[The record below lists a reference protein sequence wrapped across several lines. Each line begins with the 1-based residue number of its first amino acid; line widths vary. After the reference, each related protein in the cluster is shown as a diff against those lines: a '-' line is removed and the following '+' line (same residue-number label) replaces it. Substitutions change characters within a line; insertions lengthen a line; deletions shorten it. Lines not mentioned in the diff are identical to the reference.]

1 MDFDK
6 IKFTGKDVIQLVGFA
21 GMLMTMYFNL
31 VSEIRQNKVFDEA
44 DKKVIDYR
52 LKDLEKRTLSYN
64 DKPMQFAVLP
74 KETKIEDE

>member
-6 IKFTGKDVIQLVGFA
+6 IKFTGKDVIHLVGFA
-21 GMLMTMYFNL
+21 GMQMTLYFNL

-52 LKDLEKRTLSYN
+52 LRSLEKGNLS
-64 DKPMQFAVLP
+64 DKGNIAEYAILP
-74 KETKIEDE
+74 KETKLEDE

>member
-52 LKDLEKRTLSYN
+52 ISTLEKKQLSYKGEIA
-64 DKPMQFAVLP
+64 DFAILP
-74 KETKIEDE
+74 KETKLEDE